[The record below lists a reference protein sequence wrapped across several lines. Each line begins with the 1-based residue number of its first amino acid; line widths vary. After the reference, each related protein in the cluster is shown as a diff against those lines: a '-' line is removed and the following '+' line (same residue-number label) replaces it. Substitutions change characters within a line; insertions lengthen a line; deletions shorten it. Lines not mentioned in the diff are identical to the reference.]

1 MSLLIFAIVI
11 LIVVGI
17 VCAIAYTIPFPPPVA
32 WLKWVIPCVA
42 LLIALLLIVQR
53 MGGLAS

>member
-1 MSLLIFAIVI
+1 MGLLIFAIVV

-17 VCAIAYTIPFPPPVA
+17 VCSIAYSIPFPPPVA

-42 LLIALLLIVQR
+42 LLVALLLIVQR
-53 MGGLAS
+53 MGGV

>member
-1 MSLLIFAIVI
+1 MTLLVFCIVV

-17 VCAIAYTIPFPPPVA
+17 VCAIAYTIPFPPPLG

-42 LLIALLLIVQR
+42 LLIALLLIVSR
-53 MGGLAS
+53 LGIA